1 MKKFTIPD
9 MYKKIE
15 ENEKISFLTAYDYPT
30 SHFAKKAGI
39 EMILVGDS
47 GGMCLLGKKTTLE
60 VNMDEMLMM
69 TEAVAKA
76 NDSSFI
82 VADMPFMSYQTNNY
96 DAISN
101 AGKFMRY
108 NIDAVKLEGGG
119 RVSGKVKAIVD
130 AGIPVMGHLGLTPQS
145 ISQMGG
151 YKVQGKT
158 ISSVQKLMQ
167 DIDSLIN
174 AGVFAILL
182 EAIPNEITEIITK
195 NFDIAFFGIGAG
207 VHVDGQL
214 VISSDMLGNFVGD
227 IDPKFVKKYLNI
239 QELVIKAFENY
250 REDVK
255 NLSFP
260 SEQHFYKVDKKTLD
274 EILNYFKK
282 L

>member
-9 MYKKIE
+9 IYKKIE

-30 SHFAKKAGI
+30 SHFAKQAGI

-76 NDSSFI
+76 NDTSFI

-119 RVSGKVKAIVD
+119 RVSDKVKAIVD

-151 YKVQGKT
+151 YRVQGKT

-239 QELVIKAFENY
+239 QELIIKAFENY
-250 REDVK
+250 KDDIK

-274 EILNYFKK
+274 EILNYFKN

>member
-1 MKKFTIPD
+1 
-9 MYKKIE
+9 
-15 ENEKISFLTAYDYPT
+15 
-30 SHFAKKAGI
+30 
-39 EMILVGDS
+39 MILVGDS

-60 VNMDEMLMM
+60 VNMNEMLIM

-76 NDSSFI
+76 NDTSFI
-82 VADMPFMSYQTNNY
+82 VADMPFMSYQTNND
-96 DAISN
+96 DAVSN
-101 AGKFMRY
+101 AGKFMRF
-108 NIDAVKLEGGG
+108 NVDAVKLEGGG
-119 RVSGKVKAIVD
+119 RVSERVKAIVD

-151 YKVQGKT
+151 YKVQGKS

-174 AGVFAILL
+174 AGVFSILL
-182 EAIPNEITEIITK
+182 EAIPNEITELITR
-195 NFDIAFFGIGAG
+195 NFEIAFFGIGAG

-227 IDPKFVKKYLNI
+227 INPKFVKKYLNI
-239 QELVIKAFENY
+239 QEIVVKAFENY
-250 REDVK
+250 KDDVK

-260 SEQHFYKVDKKTLD
+260 SENHFYKIDKETLD
-274 EILNYFKK
+274 EILNHFKS